1 MSFYSSAD
9 VKNELLEPSVHVPTD
24 RTEFRIH
31 GDVLTSLKLV
41 NNAPFGDATSVL
53 NDLVGVLGNIKN
65 IFLYDGKT
73 ELTAIRDFNKVMG
86 FKNLM
91 FDNHHNSDIDRLLK
105 RHNIGFQSE
114 YLDDN
119 NNYKRRTALKNVVV
133 NTLPATDTDDNK
145 VRSYFD
151 LREAFNMLQ
160 KVPVLSDKLFPQ
172 LRLVIEYTRVNQEAK
187 IVTNVAFQN
196 CRPLLALDRIVNPV
210 VATNMVNSVS
220 NIQYN
225 EIEHDRVQVA
235 AIGDNETQKPSRK
248 ILGFNGKYVSR
259 LRVRKNFADTSKHIN
274 ANNVVGFGVYESLA
288 ANGEVFQLVLNGRPL
303 FPRSG
308 LEGYNRRLAHL
319 VDTHGEINL
328 YENANID
335 VHADYNGNAL
345 GGNAN
350 KGGVLD
356 FFATQIEEKVEE
368 LQLDYT
374 RVGTPDGNAVSK
386 YKDALELVVTC
397 DVAKQLQVGNGTY
410 RISYM

>member
-9 VKNELLEPSVHVPTD
+9 VKNELLEPSVHTAGD
-24 RTEFRIH
+24 RSEFRIH

-41 NNAPFGDATSVL
+41 NSAPFGDATSQL
-53 NDLVGVLGNIKN
+53 NELVGVLGNIKN

-73 ELTAIRDFNKVMG
+73 ELTSIRDFNSVMG
-86 FKNLM
+86 FKNLQ

-105 RHNIGFQSE
+105 RHKVGYQSA

-119 NNYKRRTALKNVVV
+119 GNYKRRTTVKNEIV
-133 NTLPATDTDDNK
+133 NTLPATDTDDNAI
-145 VRSYFD
+145 RSYFD

-187 IVTNVAFQN
+187 LVTNVAFQN

-210 VATNMVNSVS
+210 VAMNMVNSVS
-220 NIQYN
+220 TINY
-225 EIEHDRVQVA
+225 EDIEHDRVQVA
-235 AIGDNETQKPSRK
+235 AIGNDETQKAGRK
-248 ILGFNGKYVSR
+248 VLGFNGKYVSR
-259 LRVRKNFADTSKHIN
+259 LRIRKNFSDTSKHIN
-274 ANNVVGFGVYESLA
+274 ANAVVGFGVYESLC
-288 ANGEVFQLVLNGRPL
+288 ANGEVFQIVLNGRPL

-319 VDTHGEINL
+319 VDTHGEVNL
-328 YENANID
+328 YENAHID

-345 GGNAN
+345 GGDAA

-368 LQLDYT
+368 LQIDYT
-374 RVGTPDGNAVSK
+374 RVGTPDANAVSK
-386 YKDALELVVTC
+386 FKDALELFITANVQKV
-397 DVAKQLQVGNGTY
+397 LQVGNGTY
-410 RISYM
+410 RITYA